1 MPKKKTRA
9 ARRATAIAPA
19 TGAGRGARAGR
30 RGRAGRAGR
39 TAAHPKGRG
48 AGATGSPTLRAVDLM
63 THDPITVQQDMTVAE
78 LCDLFQERNIN
89 GAPVVDHRGHLVGVV
104 AQDDIIYGAMGTPV
118 APSAAPPA
126 GAGRAAAAAGQPDAA
141 GKSGAPAGSPTHRAG
156 RRVVALLR
164 ERHLAGLP
172 DSNPRPG
179 ERPFWA
185 DARPP
190 NDPLRMPVSAIMTSP
205 AISAEEQTPVRDLC
219 HVMWNLRIH
228 RVPIVRAGKVTG
240 LVSSMDLCRAI
251 LDGLIEA

>member
-1 MPKKKTRA
+1 MPKKKTGATR
-9 ARRATAIAPA
+9 RRAPA
-19 TGAGRGARAGR
+19 ARAGVTR
-30 RGRAGRAGR
+30 RP
-39 TAAHPKGRG
+39 AAKPKNRG
-48 AGATGSPTLRAVDLM
+48 AGARGARMLRAVDLM
-63 THDPITVQQDMTVAE
+63 THDPITVRQDITVAD
-78 LCDLFQERNIN
+78 LCDLFQEKNIN

-104 AQDDIIYGAMGTPV
+104 AQDDIIYGAMGTAVAPPADKGHAP
-118 APSAAPPA
+118 APSATSATNTTGRV
-126 GAGRAAAAAGQPDAA
+126 GAT
-141 GKSGAPAGSPTHRAG
+141 GKAGAPAGPDAGPARRAG

-172 DSNPRPG
+172 DSQPRPG

-205 AISAEEQTPVRDLC
+205 AISAEETTPVRDLC

-228 RVPIVRAGKVTG
+228 RIPIVRGGRVTG